1 MARYIG
7 AGNTEVFYVATL
19 TTPSAPTA
27 AQINAGTDLTGFLTD
42 GGASTPLD
50 GSTVD
55 IADMSSRFN
64 KTQAGT
70 FGGQTLTAE
79 FFRDTSADTAYTTLP
94 RDTVGYLVFSREG
107 FATAGTAASGDKVD
121 VWPITV
127 ISRNMADIARNEA
140 AKFVAE
146 CAVTDVPDENVSVV

>member
-7 AGNTEVFYVATL
+7 AGNSELIFAITI
-19 TTPSAPTA
+19 TTTSAPTA
-27 AQINAGTDLTGFLTD
+27 AEINAGVDLTGFLTD
-42 GGASTPLD
+42 GGISTPLD

-55 IADMSSRFN
+55 VSDMSSRFN

-70 FGGQTLTAE
+70 FGGQNLTAE
-79 FFRDTSADTAYTTLP
+79 LFRDDSADTAWTTLP
-94 RDTVGYLVFSREG
+94 RDTVGYFVISREG
-107 FATAGTAASGDKVD
+107 FATAGTAVSGDLVD

-140 AKFVAE
+140 ARFTAE
-146 CAVTDVPDENVSVV
+146 CAVTNVPDETVSVV